1 MADPNGAAKNKDEAR
16 VARIMR
22 VELNGQL
29 DRIMAALGDPPDLN
43 RLDLEFWTEEQ
54 QALIRALRPEI
65 ERMVVAG
72 AQTTF
77 DLLPLQFDWA
87 LAAQDAIGFAQ
98 TYTFELV
105 TGLDRTSQRTLQ
117 RKVADYI
124 ENPTTIGELRKS
136 LIPTFGK
143 TRANTIAVTE
153 VTRAYAEGEQIA
165 AAQAEAEGLKL
176 TPIWNTSEDELVCPL
191 CGPLNGKPKVVW
203 AQLVPGTTWPP
214 QHPRCRCW
222 PTHAWDEPVLEAVP
236 EVTTQTA
243 GVPNAT

>member
-1 MADPNGAAKNKDEAR
+1 MADPNGAAKDRDEAR

-29 DRIMAALGDPPDLN
+29 TRIMAALGDPPDLN
-43 RLDLEFWTEEQ
+43 KLDMQFWTEEQ
-54 QALIRALRPEI
+54 QTIIRALRPEI

-153 VTRAYAEGEQIA
+153 VTRAYARGEEIA
-165 AAQAEAEGLKL
+165 AQRSQEIGLL
-176 TPIWNTSEDELVCPL
+176 LEPIWHTNADELVCPI
-191 CGPLNGKPKVVW
+191 CGPNNGKRKSAGW
-203 AQLVPGTTWPP
+203 TVPNVPA
-214 QHPRCRCW
+214 HPNCRCW
-222 PTHAWDEPVLEAVP
+222 LTHAWDEPVLEAVL

-243 GVPNAT
+243 GVPNA